1 MEVDNVNEK
10 DKNVELLLIQWQT
23 CVEMANSVSCR
34 RDTMNNL
41 YITGNLAI
49 LTSISIIT
57 DLKNIF
63 VLICGIITCFIWL
76 HYINNFKTLNEEKFK
91 VINKLEMK
99 LPAQPFND
107 E

>member
-1 MEVDNVNEK
+1 MLEG
-10 DKNVELLLIQWQT
+10 
-23 CVEMANSVSCR
+23 S
-34 RDTMNNL
+34 
-41 YITGNLAI
+41 I

-63 VLICGIITCFIWL
+63 VRICGIITCFIWL

-99 LPAQPFND
+99 LPGQPFND